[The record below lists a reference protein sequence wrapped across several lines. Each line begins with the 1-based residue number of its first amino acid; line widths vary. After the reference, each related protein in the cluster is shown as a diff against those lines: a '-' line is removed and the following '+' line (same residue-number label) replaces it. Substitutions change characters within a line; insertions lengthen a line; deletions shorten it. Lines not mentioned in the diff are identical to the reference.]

1 MKKMLLSVLAIA
13 LTFTAVPQFVS
24 AGGIEN
30 KQNFSARYIATG
42 SRNAAIDGADIA
54 AYNPAGVMMKED
66 TGLTLEADVQY
77 ILKDYEQDIDNSVF
91 NAGLEAS
98 AIGPATSG
106 IVGSRSGDQDE
117 PSVVPTLFGTYKSEG
132 KWGAFGSFTV
142 NAGGGEVDYP
152 DGNIVTN
159 MVEAAIHSGSIPGY
173 GVDEAVLGEY
183 NLVGSTA
190 SNEEIFADTYY
201 LTFTAGPTYAFT
213 DNLSMGVG
221 LRYVMAEKSIE
232 AYADMSP
239 GTMTANTSAN
249 TVVAEYE
256 QEGDGIG
263 YVISFDYQATE
274 ETNFAL
280 RYESE
285 VEIELDTDFANGNT
299 ALGNAVLAA
308 LDKTDGMKEDR
319 NLAALLGL
327 GISHKASDKLT
338 LDTSFTYY
346 FEEQANWDGHE
357 DDVSNSFDFGISGTY
372 EYSDNLRFSLGYL
385 HTNVGIDADDYD
397 LVNMMN
403 PPLDAHTL
411 ALGFGY
417 DINDKMTLEFGAMR
431 NMYVSDTGTDPDTG
445 IVTKYDKLNHDITLG
460 FIYKL

>member
-1 MKKMLLSVLAIA
+1 M
-13 LTFTAVPQFVS
+13 
-24 AGGIEN
+24 
-30 KQNFSARYIATG
+30 ATG
-42 SRNAAIDGADIA
+42 SRNAALDGADIA
-54 AYNPAGVMMKED
+54 AYNPAGIMMKED
-66 TGLTLEADVQY
+66 NGFIFQADVQY
-77 ILKDYEQDIDNSVF
+77 IPKDYEQDIDNSVF
-91 NAGLEAS
+91 NTGVQTVN
-98 AIGPATSG
+98 PALG
-106 IVGSRSGDQDE
+106 ITDSFAGDQDE
-117 PSVVPTLFGTYKSEG
+117 PSVVPSLFATYKSEG

-152 DGNIVTN
+152 NGNVVTN
-159 MVEAAIHSGSIPGY
+159 LVEGLIHSGEIPGY
-173 GVDEAVLGEY
+173 GVNEALAGQY

-221 LRYVMAEKSIE
+221 LRYIMAEKSIE

-239 GTMTANTSAN
+239 GTMTANTSSN
-249 TVVAEYE
+249 TVIADYE
-256 QEGDGIG
+256 QDGDGIG
-263 YVISFDYQATE
+263 YVISFDYQPSDV
-274 ETNFAL
+274 TNFVL

-285 VEIELDTDFANGNT
+285 VDIELDTEFSSGNT
-299 ALGNAVLAA
+299 ALGKAVLRR
-308 LDKTDGMKEDR
+308 LEKTDGMKEDR
-319 NLAALLGL
+319 NLAAVLGL

-357 DDVSNSFDFGISGTY
+357 DEVSNSFDFGTSGTY
-372 EYSDNLRFSLGYL
+372 EYSDDLRFSLGYL
-385 HTNVGIDADDYD
+385 HTNVGIDPDDYD

-411 ALGFGY
+411 ACGFGY
-417 DINDKMTLEFGAMR
+417 DITDSMAVEFGAMQIF
-431 NMYVSDTGTDPDTG
+431 YESATGTDAIGARTE
-445 IVTKYDKLNHDITLG
+445 YDKYNQNYTLG

>member
-1 MKKMLLSVLAIA
+1 MKKLLLSVLAIA
-13 LTFTAVPQFVS
+13 LALTAFPQFVI

-54 AYNPAGVMMKED
+54 AYNPAGVMMKEES
-66 TGLTLEADVQY
+66 GLTLEADVQY

-91 NAGLEAS
+91 NAGVQTVN
-98 AIGPATSG
+98 PALG
-106 IVGSRSGDQDE
+106 ITDSFSGDQDE
-117 PSVVPTLFGTYKSEG
+117 PSVVPTLFTTYKSEG

-152 DGNIVTN
+152 DGNVVTN
-159 MVEAAIHSGSIPGY
+159 LVEGLIHSGQVPGY
-173 GVDEAVLGEY
+173 AGLT
-183 NLVGSTA
+183 GSTA

-201 LTFTAGPTYAFT
+201 LTLTAGPTYSIT
-213 DNLSMGVG
+213 DNLSMAVG
-221 LRYVMAEKSIE
+221 FRYVKAEKSIE
-232 AYADMSP
+232 AYADMSAGLLGSP
-239 GTMTANTSAN
+239 AD
-249 TVVAEYE
+249 TVIAEYE
-256 QEGDGIG
+256 QDGDGYG
-263 YVISFDYQATE
+263 YVISFDCQATDA
-274 ETNFAL
+274 TNFAL

-285 VEIELDTDFANGNT
+285 VEIELDTSFSGGNT
-299 ALGNAVLAA
+299 ALGNTVLAA
-308 LDKTDGMKEDR
+308 LGKTDDMKEDR

-346 FEEQANWDGHE
+346 FEERANWDGHE

-372 EYSDNLRFSLGYL
+372 EYSDDLRFSLGYL
-385 HTNVGIDADDYD
+385 HTNVGIDPNDYD

-403 PPLDAHTL
+403 PPLDCHTL
-411 ALGFGY
+411 AFGFGY
-417 DINDKMTLEFGAMR
+417 DINDKMTVEFGAMR
-431 NMYVSDTGTDPDTG
+431 NMYVADTGTDPLGTQ
-445 IVTKYDKLNHDITLG
+445 TEYDKLNHDITLG

>member
-1 MKKMLLSVLAIA
+1 M
-13 LTFTAVPQFVS
+13 
-24 AGGIEN
+24 
-30 KQNFSARYIATG
+30 ATG
-42 SRNAAIDGADIA
+42 SRNAALDGADIA
-54 AYNPAGVMMKED
+54 AYNPAGIMMKEES
-66 TGLTLEADVQY
+66 GLTLEADVQY
-77 ILKDYEQDIDNSVF
+77 ILKDYEQDIDNSAF

-152 DGNIVTN
+152 DGNVVTN
-159 MVEAAIHSGSIPGY
+159 MVEASIHSGSVVGY
-173 GVDEAVLGEY
+173 GVAEASVGEY
-183 NLVGSTA
+183 NLIGSTA
-190 SNEEIFADTYY
+190 SNEKIFADTYY
-201 LTFTAGPTYAFT
+201 LTLTAGPTYAFT

-239 GTMTANTSAN
+239 GTMTANTSTN
-249 TVVAEYE
+249 TVIADYE

-263 YVISFDYQATE
+263 YVLSFDYQATE

-285 VEIELDTDFANGNT
+285 VEIELDTDLSSGNS
-299 ALGNAVLAA
+299 ALGNAVLEGFG
-308 LDKTDGMKEDR
+308 KTDGMKENR
-319 NLAALLGL
+319 NLAAVLGL

-346 FEEQANWDGHE
+346 LEKQADWDGHE
-357 DDVSNSFDFGISGTY
+357 DDVSNSYDFGLAGTY
-372 EYSDNLRFSLGYL
+372 EYSDNLRLSVGYL
-385 HTNVGIDADDYD
+385 HTNVGIDPDDYD

-403 PPLDAHTL
+403 PPLDAHTI
-411 ALGFGY
+411 ACGFGY

-431 NMYVSDTGTDPDTG
+431 IMYNADTGTRSG
-445 IVTKYDKLNHDITLG
+445 IVTEYDKLNHNFTLG